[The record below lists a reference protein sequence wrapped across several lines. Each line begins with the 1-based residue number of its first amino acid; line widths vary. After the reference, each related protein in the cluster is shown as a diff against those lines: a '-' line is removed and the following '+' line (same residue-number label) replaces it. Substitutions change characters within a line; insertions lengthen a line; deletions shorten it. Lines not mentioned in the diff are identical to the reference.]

1 VKSNELYLA
10 DIVERMRRVRESA
23 ASGRDAFFSSTEKQ
37 DAILHN
43 LQLLGESVRR
53 LSDELK
59 SRYSEV
65 PWRDIAAFRNVVVH
79 EYTRIDLDVVWDIVT
94 ERIPVLEKQIE
105 RVASENQ

>member
-1 VKSNELYLA
+1 MKSNELYLA

-59 SRYSEV
+59 SHYPEV

-79 EYTRIDLDVVWDIVT
+79 EYTRIDLDVVWEIVT
-94 ERIPVLEKQIE
+94 ERIPALEKQIE
-105 RVASENQ
+105 RVGSENQ

>member
-1 VKSNELYLA
+1 MKSNELYLA

>member
-23 ASGRDAFFSSTEKQ
+23 ASGRDLFFASTEKQ

-59 SRYSEV
+59 SQHSEV

-79 EYTRIDLDVVWDIVT
+79 EYTRIDLDVVWKIVT
-94 ERIPVLEKQIE
+94 ERIPELERQIE
-105 RVASENQ
+105 RIVGENQ

>member
-1 VKSNELYLA
+1 MKSNELYLA

-23 ASGRDAFFSSTEKQ
+23 AAGRDAFFSSTEKQ

-79 EYTRIDLDVVWDIVT
+79 EYTRIDLDVVWGIVT
-94 ERIPVLEKQIE
+94 ERIPELERQI
-105 RVASENQ
+105 AQIAGENR